1 MRGGAGCGFRL
12 LKNAGPRP
20 APHKEGERKIKIKN
34 KKRKRGKKEN
44 LIVYLL
50 VFLCNLNFM
59 CATSLVWTF
68 YVCYYLLDLFVY
80 VAGYGAF

>member
-1 MRGGAGCGFRL
+1 MRVPAP
-12 LKNAGPRP
+12 PRP
-20 APHKEGERKIKIKN
+20 APHKEGEK
-34 KKRKRGKKEN
+34 KKRKKGKKEN
-44 LIVYLL
+44 LIVYVL

-68 YVCYYLLDLFVY
+68 YVCYYLLDLFVC